1 MSIFSRNRSDEGRAR
16 PQGAQD
22 GARRI
27 TSRLHRLRFP
37 FKLTLIVAATAF
49 LAACGEASLLNM
61 VEGDQGG
68 EFSLNEQ
75 EVHLQSGGEFTLHA
89 QGGIKPYTFEL
100 EQEVGTLESSTGRYA
115 APEAF
120 ENGTVIDVPV
130 NVSDYAGET
139 ASALF
144 RLYERLS
151 VTPRSF
157 EIEAASGDTQEITV
171 SGGVPDYELE
181 FEFDESRL
189 TEDDGSITY
198 KAPDSGD
205 PETESFRVYDSIG
218 NRITVNV
225 EVFTVDTLRLETVP
239 AGESLTVDLGSGE
252 SQTLTF
258 TVTGGI
264 EPYDDPHVT
273 SGSDNIG
280 SLSSSGFE
288 GSESDEFT
296 YTVDS
301 PGTATI
307 EVTDDDGA
315 GETVSRTVVA
325 FDEEP
330 EELSLT
336 PSSVT
341 LSEGGNVEFTA
352 SGGVPPYEFEVDHD
366 AQNTVEQVSEDSYEF
381 TLSGDLPKPF
391 QDRTWEISVT
401 DAQGQSSSSNVHT
414 SSN

>member
-157 EIEAASGDTQEITV
+157 EIESGSENTREITV

-181 FEFDESRL
+181 FGFEESRL
-189 TEDDGSITY
+189 TQDDGSLTY
-198 KAPDSGD
+198 EAPDSGD

-225 EVFTVDTLRLETVP
+225 EVFTVDTLRITTED
-239 AGESLTVDLGSGE
+239 SLTVDLGEGGD
-252 SQTLTF
+252 TLDF
-258 TVTGGI
+258 TVTGGFGSYA
-264 EPYDDPHVT
+264 EPATTDDSDDIGELT
-273 SGSDNIG
+273 WDGSWEND
-280 SLSSSGFE
+280 
-288 GSESDEFT
+288 SDEFSFD
-296 YTVDS
+296 VDS

-307 EVTDDDGA
+307 EVTDDA
-315 GETVSRTVVA
+315 APTPETAAVTVSAVN
-325 FDEEP
+325 EEP
-330 EELSLT
+330 EDLSLT

-391 QDRTWEISVT
+391 QDHTWEISVT
-401 DAQGQSSSSNVHT
+401 DAQGETSSSNVHT